1 MATTL
6 HSFMDIFNTKFEDG
20 AGSIRLQKIIIP
32 IIQRDYAQGRDNPDV
47 ARVRE
52 RFIEALYKAVT
63 EKPIT
68 LDFVYGDIDKE
79 GNMTPLDG
87 QQRLTT
93 LFLLHWYAA
102 KYAAKKENIL
112 KDNDAFLKKF
122 SYETRYS
129 ARNFCH
135 KLVNYNPEFKK
146 DSLSEEIIDQAWF
159 PLDWKNDPTISS
171 MLRMLDAIHNRFKD
185 VTDLWNKLKERCI
198 TFYFLPIKDMGLT
211 DELYIKM
218 NSRGKPLTL
227 FEHFKA
233 ELEREIRNIDDE
245 LANKIVRKIDIDW
258 TDLLWKY
265 RNSNTGSLDDN
276 IIDDEFLRYFKFIC
290 DVIYYRK
297 EISAGN
303 RGKDVF
309 ELLDLYSSSKSE
321 DAEEN
326 IKTLERF
333 FDCWLNIRDYS
344 DPKDFLSSF
353 MANTHEDGKILVK
366 SGTDLN
372 IFKDCLHTYPD
383 RAKFPLNRFV
393 LLYAITTYLQNLDKV
408 TESDFKRRIR
418 IVKNLIQNSRDEIS
432 DRQDRNRMPA
442 ILKQTEAIILTGV
455 INDDIGP
462 SFNAH
467 QIKEEKGKIKHLESN
482 PDMAGVMFELED
494 HDLLKGQISIV
505 GIDPDNPDNP
515 DNLDNLYNLH
525 HYTKRFKSLFECDK
539 EKVDCAMMA
548 IGNYG
553 QMEGN
558 KRRYQYGTKSNRSD
572 AWENLFHRSSN
583 SGFEETSKI
592 LISLLDKYEEFSDE
606 ILEKIAKDY
615 LEECKGEYPFRYY
628 YIKYDEYRPNSYG
641 KMWNDDADA
650 EDETEA
656 KGYTFR
662 VMQTESRLSE
672 SSYAPALKAASDSHL
687 SKKDYGDRLIF
698 DDVYITCEKDSY
710 LIRKNEDDS
719 FVGSI
724 EIKQNADG
732 IDIED
737 RIIVLKNYI
746 EKKYIDMLS
755 IAADISIVTKQ

>member
-6 HSFMDIFNTKFEDG
+6 HSFMDIFDTRFEDG
-20 AGSIRLQKIIIP
+20 ENSIQLQRIIIP

-47 ARVRE
+47 ERVRK

-63 EKPIT
+63 ENPIT

-102 KYAAKKENIL
+102 KKENIV
-112 KDNDAFLKKF
+112 KDDYDFLEKF

-171 MLRMLDAIHNRFKD
+171 MLRMLDAIHNRFKS
-185 VTDLWNKLKERCI
+185 VTDLWSKLKERCI

-233 ELEREIRNIDDE
+233 ELKREIRNIDDE
-245 LANKIVRKIDIDW
+245 LANKIMRKIDIDW

-309 ELLDLYSSSKSE
+309 ELLELYSSSKSE

-366 SGTDLN
+366 SGSDLN

-418 IVKNLIQNSRDEIS
+418 IVNNLIQNSRDEIS

-455 INDDIGP
+455 INIGP

-467 QIKEEKGKIKHLESN
+467 QIKEEKGKIKYLESN

-515 DNLDNLYNLH
+515 DNLDNLDNLH

-583 SGFEETSKI
+583 SGFEKTSGI
-592 LISLLDKYEEFSDE
+592 LISLLDKYEEFSNE
-606 ILEKIAKDY
+606 VLEKIAKDY
-615 LEECKGEYPFRYY
+615 LIQCEEKENYPFEYY
-628 YIKYDEYRPNSYG
+628 YIKYAEYRPDAYG
-641 KMWNDDADA
+641 KMWNDDP
-650 EDETEA
+650 EA
-656 KGYTFR
+656 NPYMFR

-672 SSYAPALKAASDSHL
+672 SSYYPALKTVSGSHL
-687 SKKDYGDRLIF
+687 SKEDYGDRLIF
-698 DDVYITCEKDSY
+698 GNESITCRKDSY
-710 LIRKNEDDS
+710 IRRKSDDPNSELI
-719 FVGSI
+719 I
-724 EIKQNADG
+724 EIKQNDG
-732 IDIED
+732 IDAQD
-737 RIIVLKNYI
+737 RIALLKDYI
-746 EKKYIDMLS
+746 KKEF
-755 IAADISIVTKQ
+755 K

>member
-6 HSFMDIFNTKFEDG
+6 LSFMDIFNTKFEDG

-135 KLVNYNPEFKK
+135 ELVDYNPEFKE
-146 DSLSEEIIDQAWF
+146 DCLSKEIIDQAWF
-159 PLDWKNDPTISS
+159 PLDWNNDPTIRS
-171 MLRMLDAIHNRFKD
+171 MLVMLDAIHNRFKD

-233 ELEREIRNIDDE
+233 ELKREICNIDE
-245 LANKIVRKIDIDW
+245 KLANKIMSKIDNAW
-258 TDLLWKY
+258 TDLLWVY
-265 RNSNTGSLDDN
+265 RNSETGSLDDN

-321 DAEEN
+321 NAEEN

-366 SGTDLN
+366 SGSDLN
-372 IFKDCLHTYPD
+372 IFKDCLHTYSD

-418 IVKNLIQNSRDEIS
+418 IVNNLIQNSRDEIS

-455 INDDIGP
+455 TNDDIGP

-467 QIKEEKGKIKHLESN
+467 QIEEEKGKIDYLESHPN
-482 PDMAGVMFELED
+482 MASVMFELED

-505 GIDPDNPDNP
+505 GID
-515 DNLDNLYNLH
+515 NLH

-583 SGFEETSKI
+583 SGFENTSRI
-592 LISLLDKYEEFSDE
+592 LISLLDKYEKFTDE
-606 ILEKIAKDY
+606 ILEKIAKAY
-615 LEECKGEYPFRYY
+615 LAKCEEEKNYPFRYY
-628 YIKYDEYRPNSYG
+628 YIKYDEYRPDSYG
-641 KMWNDDADA
+641 KMWNDADA
-650 EDETEA
+650 EDKTEA
-656 KGYTFR
+656 KGYMFR
-662 VMQTESRLSE
+662 VMQTETRLSE
-672 SSYAPALKAASDSHL
+672 YSYYPALKAALRAASDSHL
-687 SKKDYGDRLIF
+687 SKKHYGDRLIF

-719 FVGSI
+719 TVDTIIIPNSG
-724 EIKQNADG
+724 G
-732 IDIED
+732 IDTED
-737 RIIVLKNYI
+737 RITLLENYI
-746 EKKYIDMLS
+746 KKEFADMLS
-755 IAADISIVTKQ
+755 ITTDSRS

>member
-20 AGSIRLQKIIIP
+20 AGSIQVQKIIIP

-63 EKPIT
+63 ENPIT

-102 KYAAKKENIL
+102 KKENIV
-112 KDNDAFLKKF
+112 KDDYDFLEKF

-129 ARNFCH
+129 ARSFCH
-135 KLVNYNPEFKK
+135 ELVNYNPEFKK
-146 DSLSEEIIDQAWF
+146 ARLYEEGDDSSKKYSLSEEIIDQAWF
-159 PLDWKNDPTISS
+159 PLGWKNDPTISS
-171 MLRMLDAIHNRFKD
+171 MLVMLDEIHNRFKS
-185 VTDLWNKLKERCI
+185 VTDLWSKLKEGCI

-245 LANKIVRKIDIDW
+245 LANKIMRKIDIDW
-258 TDLLWKY
+258 TDLLWMY

-297 EISAGN
+297 EISSGN

-309 ELLDLYSSSKSE
+309 ELLDLYSSSKSEE

-353 MANTHEDGKILVK
+353 MANTHENGKILVK
-366 SGTDLN
+366 SGSDLN

-418 IVKNLIQNSRDEIS
+418 IVNNLIQNSRDEIA

-442 ILKQTEAIILTGV
+442 ILKQTEAIILTG
-455 INDDIGP
+455 ITNDDIGP

-467 QIKEEKGKIKHLESN
+467 QILEEKDKITYLKSN
-482 PDMAGVMFELED
+482 PNMASVMFELED

-505 GIDPDNPDNP
+505 GRE
-515 DNLDNLYNLH
+515 NL

-548 IGNYG
+548 IGAMMEIGNYG

-558 KRRYQYGTKSNRSD
+558 KRRYQYGTKSNSS
-572 AWENLFHRSSN
+572 AWENLFHKSGN
-583 SGFEETSKI
+583 SGFEDTKKI
-592 LISLLDKYEEFSDE
+592 LISLLEEYEEFSDE

-615 LEECKGEYPFRYY
+615 LKDCERENKYPFEYY
-628 YIKYDEYRPNSYG
+628 YIKYAEYRPDSYG
-641 KMWNDDADA
+641 KMWNDDP
-650 EDETEA
+650 EA
-656 KGYTFR
+656 NPYMFR

-672 SSYAPALKAASDSHL
+672 SSYYPALKAASDSHL
-687 SKKDYGDRLIF
+687 SKEDYGDRLIF
-698 DDVYITCEKDSY
+698 GDEYITCTKDSY
-710 LIRKNEDDS
+710 VRRKSDDPNSELI
-719 FVGSI
+719 I
-724 EIKQNADG
+724 EIKQNDG
-732 IDIED
+732 IDAQD
-737 RIIVLKNYI
+737 RIALLKDYI
-746 EKKYIDMLS
+746 KKEF
-755 IAADISIVTKQ
+755 K

>member
-6 HSFMDIFNTKFEDG
+6 HSFMDIFHTKFEDG

-418 IVKNLIQNSRDEIS
+418 IVNNLIQNSRDEIS

>member
-6 HSFMDIFNTKFEDG
+6 HSFMDIFDTRFEDG
-20 AGSIRLQKIIIP
+20 ENSIQLQKIIIP

-47 ARVRE
+47 VRVRE

-63 EKPIT
+63 ENPIT

-102 KYAAKKENIL
+102 KKENIV
-112 KDNDAFLKKF
+112 KDDYDFLEKF

-135 KLVNYNPEFKK
+135 ELVNYNPEFKK

-171 MLRMLDAIHNRFKD
+171 MLRMLDAIHNRFKS

-245 LANKIVRKIDIDW
+245 LANKIMCKIDIDW

-309 ELLDLYSSSKSE
+309 ELLDLYSSSKNK

-366 SGTDLN
+366 SGSDLN

-418 IVKNLIQNSRDEIS
+418 IVNNLIQNSRDEIS

-442 ILKQTEAIILTGV
+442 ILKQTEAIILTGTV
-455 INDDIGP
+455 NEDISP
-462 SFNAH
+462 NFNVH
-467 QIKEEKGKIKHLESN
+467 QILEEKEKIDYLKSN

-505 GIDPDNPDNP
+505 GIDNNS
-515 DNLDNLYNLH
+515 LDNLH
-525 HYTKRFKSLFECDK
+525 HYTKRFKSLFKCDK
-539 EKVDCAMMA
+539 GKVDCAMMA

-572 AWENLFHRSSN
+572 AWENLFHKSSN
-583 SGFEETSKI
+583 SGFEKTSDI
-592 LISLLDKYEEFSDE
+592 LISLLDKYEEFSNE
-606 ILEKIAKDY
+606 VLEKIAKDY
-615 LEECKGEYPFRYY
+615 LIQCEEKENYPFEYY
-628 YIKYDEYRPNSYG
+628 YIKYAEYRPDAYG
-641 KMWNDDADA
+641 KMWNDDA

-698 DDVYITCEKDSY
+698 GSEYITCTKDSY
-710 LIRKNEDDS
+710 VRRKSDEPNSEP
-719 FVGSI
+719 I
-724 EIKQNADG
+724 IIKIKQNAKG
-732 IDIED
+732 IDTED
-737 RIIVLKNYI
+737 RISLLKGYI
-746 EKKYIDMLS
+746 EDNFADMLNMTTDNRS
-755 IAADISIVTKQ
+755 

>member
-6 HSFMDIFNTKFEDG
+6 HSFMDIFDTRFEDG
-20 AGSIRLQKIIIP
+20 ENSIQLQKIIIP

-47 ARVRE
+47 VRVRE

-63 EKPIT
+63 ENPIT

-102 KYAAKKENIL
+102 KKENIV
-112 KDNDAFLKKF
+112 KDDYDFLEKF

-171 MLRMLDAIHNRFKD
+171 MLRMLDAIHNRFKS
-185 VTDLWNKLKERCI
+185 VTDLWSKLKEGCI

-245 LANKIVRKIDIDW
+245 LADKIMRKIDIDW

-309 ELLDLYSSSKSE
+309 ELLDLYSSSKSQ

-333 FDCWLNIRDYS
+333 FDCWLNIPKYS
-344 DPKDFLSSF
+344 SPEEFLSSF
-353 MANTHEDGKILVK
+353 MADTHENGKILVK
-366 SGTDLN
+366 FASGSN
-372 IFKDCLHTYPD
+372 IFKDCLHTYSD
-383 RAKFPLNRFV
+383 RGKFPLNRFV

-418 IVKNLIQNSRDEIS
+418 IVNNLIQNSRDEIS

-442 ILKQTEAIILTGV
+442 ILKQTEAIILTGTV
-455 INDDIGP
+455 NEDI
-462 SFNAH
+462 SSNFNVH
-467 QIKEEKGKIKHLESN
+467 QIFEEKKKIKYLESHPN
-482 PDMAGVMFELED
+482 MASVMFELED

-505 GIDPDNPDNP
+505 GIK
-515 DNLDNLYNLH
+515 NL

-572 AWENLFHRSSN
+572 AWENLFHRSGN
-583 SGFEETSKI
+583 SGFEDTKKI
-592 LISLLDKYEEFSDE
+592 LISLLDKYEEFSNE

-615 LEECKGEYPFRYY
+615 LIQCKENYPFRYY
-628 YIKYDEYRPNSYG
+628 YIKYDEYRPDSYG
-641 KMWNDDADA
+641 KMCNDADDDAEA
-650 EDETEA
+650 EA
-656 KGYTFR
+656 KGYMFR
-662 VMQTESRLSE
+662 VMQTETRLSE
-672 SSYAPALKAASDSHL
+672 YSYYPALKAALRAASKAASDSHL
-687 SKKDYGDRLIF
+687 SKEHYGDRLIF
-698 DDVYITCEKDSY
+698 DDEYITCEKDSY
-710 LIRKNEDDS
+710 LIRKNKDDS
-719 FVGSI
+719 FVESI

-755 IAADISIVTKQ
+755 IAADISIAMKQ

>member
-6 HSFMDIFNTKFEDG
+6 HSFMDIFDTRFEDG
-20 AGSIRLQKIIIP
+20 ENSIQLQKIIIP

-47 ARVRE
+47 VRVRE

-63 EKPIT
+63 ENPIT

-102 KYAAKKENIL
+102 KKENIV
-112 KDNDAFLKKF
+112 KDDYDFLEKF

-135 KLVNYNPEFKK
+135 ELVNYNPEFKK

-171 MLRMLDAIHNRFKD
+171 MLRMLDAIHNRFKSM
-185 VTDLWNKLKERCI
+185 TDLWNKLKERCI

-245 LANKIVRKIDIDW
+245 LANKIMRKIDIDW

-366 SGTDLN
+366 SGSDLN

-393 LLYAITTYLQNLDKV
+393 LLYAIITYLQNFDKV
-408 TESDFKRRIR
+408 TESAFKRRIR
-418 IVKNLIQNSRDEIS
+418 IVNNLIQNSRDEIS
-432 DRQDRNRMPA
+432 DRQDRNRMPD

-455 INDDIGP
+455 INDDIGLN
-462 SFNAH
+462 FNAN
-467 QIKEEKGKIKHLESN
+467 QILEEKEKIKYLESN
-482 PDMAGVMFELED
+482 PNMASVMFELED

-505 GIDPDNPDNP
+505 GIE
-515 DNLDNLYNLH
+515 NLH
-525 HYTKRFKSLFECDK
+525 HTKRFKSLFECDK
-539 EKVDCAMMA
+539 GKVDCAMMA

-553 QMEGN
+553 QRERN
-558 KRRYQYGTKSNRSD
+558 NRRYQYGTKSNSS
-572 AWENLFHRSSN
+572 AWENLFHKSSN
-583 SGFEETSKI
+583 SDFENTGNI
-592 LISLLDKYEEFSDE
+592 LISLLGKYEEFSDN
-606 ILEKIAKDY
+606 ILEEIAKNY
-615 LEECKGEYPFRYY
+615 LKDCEQKKEYPFRYY
-628 YIKYDEYRPNSYG
+628 YIKYEEYRPDSYG
-641 KMWNDDADA
+641 KMWNNDA
-650 EDETEA
+650 EAES
-656 KGYTFR
+656 YMFR
-662 VMQTESRLSE
+662 VMLTETRLSE
-672 SSYAPALKAASDSHL
+672 NSYYPSLKAASDSHL
-687 SKKDYGDRLIF
+687 SKEHYGDRLIF
-698 DDVYITCEKDSY
+698 DDEYITCTKDSY
-710 LIRKNEDDS
+710 VRRKNEDDS
-719 FVGSI
+719 IVETISI
-724 EIKQNADG
+724 AQNING
-732 IDIED
+732 IDTED

-746 EKKYIDMLS
+746 EKNFNKEI
-755 IAADISIVTKQ
+755 

>member
-6 HSFMDIFNTKFEDG
+6 HSFMDIFDTKFEDG
-20 AGSIRLQKIIIP
+20 AGSIQVQKIIIP

-63 EKPIT
+63 ENPIT

-102 KYAAKKENIL
+102 KKENIE
-112 KDNDAFLKKF
+112 DDYDFLEKF

-135 KLVNYNPEFKK
+135 KLVNYKPVFKK
-146 DSLSEEIIDQAWF
+146 ARLYEEGDDSSKKYSLSEEIIDQAWF

-171 MLRMLDAIHNRFKD
+171 MLVMLDEIHNSFKN
-185 VTDLWNKLKERCI
+185 VTDLWSKLKEGCI

-245 LANKIVRKIDIDW
+245 VANKIMRKIDIDW
-258 TDLLWKY
+258 TDLLWMY

-297 EISAGN
+297 EISASN

-326 IKTLERF
+326 IKTLECF
-333 FDCWLNIRDYS
+333 FDCWLNIRGYS
-344 DPKDFLSSF
+344 DPQDFLSSF

-366 SGTDLN
+366 FGSDLN
-372 IFKDCLHTYPD
+372 IFKDCLHTYSE

-418 IVKNLIQNSRDEIS
+418 IVNNLIQNSRDEIS

-442 ILKQTEAIILTGV
+442 ILKQTEAIILTGTV
-455 INDDIGP
+455 NEDISP
-462 SFNAH
+462 NFNVH
-467 QIKEEKGKIKHLESN
+467 QIVEEKEKIEYLESH
-482 PDMAGVMFELED
+482 PDMDSVMFELED

-505 GIDPDNPDNP
+505 GIK
-515 DNLDNLYNLH
+515 NL
-525 HYTKRFKSLFECDK
+525 HYTKRFESLFKCDK
-539 EKVDCAMMA
+539 GKVDCAMMA

-558 KRRYQYGTKSNRSD
+558 KRRYQYGTKSNSS
-572 AWENLFHRSSN
+572 AWENLFHKSSN
-583 SGFEETSKI
+583 SGFENTGEI
-592 LISLLDKYEEFSDE
+592 LISLLEKYEEFTDE
-606 ILEKIAKDY
+606 ILEEIAKAY
-615 LEECKGEYPFRYY
+615 LVKCEREENYPFEYY
-628 YIKYDEYRPNSYG
+628 YIKYDEYRPDAYG
-641 KMWNDDADA
+641 KMWDDDL
-650 EDETEA
+650 EA
-656 KGYTFR
+656 NPYIFR
-662 VMQTESRLSE
+662 VMQTETRLSE
-672 SSYAPALKAASDSHL
+672 YSYYPALKAASDSHL
-687 SKKDYGDRLIF
+687 SKEHYGDRLIF

-710 LIRKNEDDS
+710 LILKNEDDS
-719 FVGSI
+719 IVDRIIIPNS
-724 EIKQNADG
+724 DG
-732 IDIED
+732 IDTQD
-737 RIIVLKNYI
+737 RIILLK
-746 EKKYIDMLS
+746 KKFADMLS
-755 IAADISIVTKQ
+755 MTTDSRS

>member
-6 HSFMDIFNTKFEDG
+6 HSFMDIFDTKFEDG
-20 AGSIRLQKIIIP
+20 AGSIQVQKIIIP

-63 EKPIT
+63 ENPIT

-102 KYAAKKENIL
+102 KKGNVS
-112 KDNDAFLKKF
+112 KDDYDFLEKF

-245 LANKIVRKIDIDW
+245 LANKIMRKIDIDW

-276 IIDDEFLRYFKFIC
+276 IIDDEFLRYFRFIC

-297 EISAGN
+297 EIPIGN
-303 RGKDVF
+303 RGKEVF

-366 SGTDLN
+366 SGSDLN
-372 IFKDCLHTYPD
+372 IFKDCLHTYPE

-418 IVKNLIQNSRDEIS
+418 IVNNLIQNSRDEIS

-455 INDDIGP
+455 TNDDIGP

-467 QIKEEKGKIKHLESN
+467 QIEEEQEKIDYLELN
-482 PDMAGVMFELED
+482 PNMASVMFELED

-505 GIDPDNPDNP
+505 GIDPDNPDNL
-515 DNLDNLYNLH
+515 DNLDNLH

-583 SGFEETSKI
+583 LGFEETSKI

-641 KMWNDDADA
+641 KMWNDDADRNP
-650 EDETEA
+650 
-656 KGYTFR
+656 YMFR
-662 VMQTESRLSE
+662 VMQTETRLSE
-672 SSYAPALKAASDSHL
+672 YSYYPALKAASDSHL
-687 SKKDYGDRLIF
+687 SKEHYGDRLIF
-698 DDVYITCEKDSY
+698 GDEYITCTKDSY
-710 LIRKNEDDS
+710 VRRKSDDPNS
-719 FVGSI
+719 EPI
-724 EIKQNADG
+724 IIKIKQNAKG
-732 IDIED
+732 IDTED
-737 RIIVLKNYI
+737 RISLLKGYI
-746 EKKYIDMLS
+746 EDNFADMLS
-755 IAADISIVTKQ
+755 ITTDSRS

>member
-6 HSFMDIFNTKFEDG
+6 HSFMDIFDTKFEDG
-20 AGSIRLQKIIIP
+20 AGSIQVQKIIIP

-47 ARVRE
+47 ERVRK

-63 EKPIT
+63 ENPIT

-102 KYAAKKENIL
+102 KKENIV
-112 KDNDAFLKKF
+112 KDDYDFLEKF

-135 KLVNYNPEFKK
+135 ELVNYNPEFK
-146 DSLSEEIIDQAWF
+146 DSLSEEIIDQARF

-171 MLRMLDAIHNRFKD
+171 MLRMLDAIHNRFKS
-185 VTDLWNKLKERCI
+185 VIDLWSKLKEGCI

-245 LANKIVRKIDIDW
+245 LANKIMPKIDIDW

-276 IIDDEFLRYFKFIC
+276 IIDDEFLRYFRFIC

-297 EISAGN
+297 EIPIGN
-303 RGKDVF
+303 RGKEVF

-418 IVKNLIQNSRDEIS
+418 IVNNLIQNSRDEIS

-467 QIKEEKGKIKHLESN
+467 QIKEEKGKIKYLESN

-505 GIDPDNPDNP
+505 GIDPDN
-515 DNLDNLYNLH
+515 LDNLH

-615 LEECKGEYPFRYY
+615 LEGCKGEYPFRYY

-650 EDETEA
+650 DAETEA

-698 DDVYITCEKDSY
+698 GDEYITCTKDSY
-710 LIRKNEDDS
+710 VRRKSDDPNS
-719 FVGSI
+719 EPI
-724 EIKQNADG
+724 IIKIKQNAKG
-732 IDIED
+732 IDTED
-737 RIIVLKNYI
+737 RISLLKGYI
-746 EKKYIDMLS
+746 ENNFADMLS
-755 IAADISIVTKQ
+755 MTTDSRS

>member
-93 LFLLHWYAA
+93 LFLLYWYAA

-135 KLVNYNPEFKK
+135 KLVDYNPEFKE
-146 DSLSEEIIDQAWF
+146 DCLSKEIIDQEWF
-159 PLDWKNDPTISS
+159 PLDWNNDPTIRS
-171 MLRMLDAIHNRFKD
+171 MLVMLDAIHNRFKD

-245 LANKIVRKIDIDW
+245 LADKIMRKIDIDW

-333 FDCWLNIRDYS
+333 FGCWLNIRDYS

-353 MANTHEDGKILVK
+353 MANIHEDGKILVK
-366 SGTDLN
+366 SGSDLN
-372 IFKDCLHTYPD
+372 IFKDCLHTYSD

-418 IVKNLIQNSRDEIS
+418 IVNNLIQNSRDEIS

-467 QIKEEKGKIKHLESN
+467 QILEEKKKITYLESN
-482 PDMAGVMFELED
+482 PNMASVMFELED
-494 HDLLKGQISIV
+494 HDLLKGQISIF
-505 GIDPDNPDNP
+505 GI
-515 DNLDNLYNLH
+515 DNLDNLH

-641 KMWNDDADA
+641 KMWNDDADRNP
-650 EDETEA
+650 
-656 KGYTFR
+656 YMFR
-662 VMQTESRLSE
+662 VMQTETRLSE
-672 SSYAPALKAASDSHL
+672 YSYYPALKAASDSHL
-687 SKKDYGDRLIF
+687 SKEHYGDRLIF
-698 DDVYITCEKDSY
+698 GDEYITCTKDSY
-710 LIRKNEDDS
+710 VRRKSDDPNS
-719 FVGSI
+719 EPI
-724 EIKQNADG
+724 IIKIKQNAKG
-732 IDIED
+732 IDTED
-737 RIIVLKNYI
+737 RISLLKGYI
-746 EKKYIDMLS
+746 EDNFADMLS
-755 IAADISIVTKQ
+755 ITTDSRS

>member
-6 HSFMDIFNTKFEDG
+6 HSFMDIFDTRFEDG
-20 AGSIRLQKIIIP
+20 ENSIQLQKIIIP

-47 ARVRE
+47 VRVRE

-63 EKPIT
+63 ENPIT

-102 KYAAKKENIL
+102 KKENIV
-112 KDNDAFLKKF
+112 KDDYDFLEKF

-135 KLVNYNPEFKK
+135 ELVNYNPEFKK

-171 MLRMLDAIHNRFKD
+171 MLRMLDAIHNRFKS
-185 VTDLWNKLKERCI
+185 VTDLWNKLKERCF

-245 LANKIVRKIDIDW
+245 LANKIMRKIDIDW

-309 ELLDLYSSSKSE
+309 ELLDLYSSSKNK

-366 SGTDLN
+366 SGSDLN

-418 IVKNLIQNSRDEIS
+418 IVNNLIQNSRDEIS

-442 ILKQTEAIILTGV
+442 ILKQTEAIILTGTV
-455 INDDIGP
+455 NEDISP
-462 SFNAH
+462 NFNVH
-467 QIKEEKGKIKHLESN
+467 QILEEKEKIDYLKSN

-505 GIDPDNPDNP
+505 GIDNNS
-515 DNLDNLYNLH
+515 LDNLH
-525 HYTKRFKSLFECDK
+525 HYTKRFKSLFKCDK
-539 EKVDCAMMA
+539 GKVDCAMMA

-572 AWENLFHRSSN
+572 AWENLFHKSSN
-583 SGFEETSKI
+583 SGFEKTSDI
-592 LISLLDKYEEFSDE
+592 LISLLDKYEEFSNE
-606 ILEKIAKDY
+606 VLEKIAKDY
-615 LEECKGEYPFRYY
+615 LIQCEEKENYPFEYY
-628 YIKYDEYRPNSYG
+628 YIKYAEYRPDAYG
-641 KMWNDDADA
+641 KMWNDDA

-698 DDVYITCEKDSY
+698 GSEYITCTKDSY
-710 LIRKNEDDS
+710 VRRKSDEPNSEP
-719 FVGSI
+719 I
-724 EIKQNADG
+724 IIKIKQNAKG
-732 IDIED
+732 IDTED
-737 RIIVLKNYI
+737 RISLLKGYI
-746 EKKYIDMLS
+746 EDNFADMLNMTTDNRS
-755 IAADISIVTKQ
+755 

>member
-1 MATTL
+1 MAATL

-20 AGSIRLQKIIIP
+20 ASSIQLQKIIIP

-68 LDFVYGDIDKE
+68 LDFVYGDIDEK

-102 KYAAKKENIL
+102 KKGKVPKE
-112 KDNDAFLKKF
+112 DYDFLEKF

-129 ARNFCH
+129 ARCFCH
-135 KLVNYNPEFKK
+135 ELVNYNSEFKEDRLYEGYDTSK
-146 DSLSEEIIDQAWF
+146 KYCLSQEIEDQVWF

-185 VTDLWNKLKERCI
+185 MTDLWNKLKECCI

-233 ELEREIRNIDDE
+233 ELEREIRNIDE
-245 LANKIVRKIDIDW
+245 KLANKIIRKIDNAW
-258 TDLLWKY
+258 TDLLWVH
-265 RNSNTGSLDDN
+265 RNSETGSLDDN

-297 EISAGN
+297 GISASD

-309 ELLDLYSSSKSE
+309 ELLELYSSSKSE

-326 IKTLERF
+326 IKTLESF
-333 FDCWLNIRDYS
+333 FDCWLNIRGYS
-344 DPKDFLSSF
+344 NPKEFLSSF
-353 MANTHEDGKILVK
+353 IANTHEDGKILVK
-366 SGTDLN
+366 FVSGSN
-372 IFKDCLHTYPD
+372 IFKDCLHTYSD
-383 RAKFPLNRFV
+383 RVKFPLHRFV
-393 LLYAITTYLQNLDKV
+393 LLYAITIYLQNLDKV
-408 TESDFKRRIR
+408 TESAFKRRIR
-418 IVKNLIQNSRDEIS
+418 IVNNLIQNSRDEIS
-432 DRQDRNRMPA
+432 DRQDRNRMPD

-455 INDDIGP
+455 INDDI
-462 SFNAH
+462 SLNFNAN
-467 QIKEEKGKIKHLESN
+467 QMLEEKEKIKYLESN
-482 PDMAGVMFELED
+482 PNMASVMFELED

-505 GIDPDNPDNP
+505 GIE
-515 DNLDNLYNLH
+515 NL

-539 EKVDCAMMA
+539 GKVDCAMMA

-553 QMEGN
+553 QMERN
-558 KRRYQYGTKSNRSD
+558 NRRYQYGTKSNSS
-572 AWENLFHRSSN
+572 AWENLFHKSSN
-583 SGFEETSKI
+583 SDFENTGNI
-592 LISLLDKYEEFSDE
+592 LISLLGKYEEFSDN
-606 ILEKIAKDY
+606 ILEKIAKNY
-615 LEECKGEYPFRYY
+615 LKDCEQKKEYPFRYY
-628 YIKYDEYRPNSYG
+628 YIKYQEYRPDSYG
-641 KMWNDDADA
+641 KMWNYDA
-650 EDETEA
+650 EAES
-656 KGYTFR
+656 YMFR
-662 VMQTESRLSE
+662 VMLTETRLSE
-672 SSYAPALKAASDSHL
+672 NSYYPSLKVASDSHL
-687 SKKDYGDRLIF
+687 SKEHYGDRLIF
-698 DDVYITCEKDSY
+698 DDEYITCTKDSY
-710 LIRKNEDDS
+710 VRRKNEDDS
-719 FVGSI
+719 IVETISI
-724 EIKQNADG
+724 AQNVNG
-732 IDIED
+732 IDTED

-746 EKKYIDMLS
+746 EKNFNKEI
-755 IAADISIVTKQ
+755 

>member
-6 HSFMDIFNTKFEDG
+6 HSFMDIFDTRFEDG
-20 AGSIRLQKIIIP
+20 ENSIQLQKIIIP

-47 ARVRE
+47 VRVRE

-63 EKPIT
+63 ENPIT

-102 KYAAKKENIL
+102 KKENIV
-112 KDNDAFLKKF
+112 KDDYDFLEKF

-135 KLVNYNPEFKK
+135 ELVNYNPEFKK
-146 DSLSEEIIDQAWF
+146 DRLSEEIIDQAWF

-171 MLRMLDAIHNRFKD
+171 MLRMLDAIHNRFKSM
-185 VTDLWNKLKERCI
+185 TDLWNKLKERCI

-245 LANKIVRKIDIDW
+245 LANKIMRKIDIDW

-344 DPKDFLSSF
+344 DLKDFLSSF

-366 SGTDLN
+366 SGSDLN

-418 IVKNLIQNSRDEIS
+418 IVNNLIQNSRDEIS

-467 QIKEEKGKIKHLESN
+467 QILEEKKKITYLESN
-482 PDMAGVMFELED
+482 PNMASVMFELED
-494 HDLLKGQISIV
+494 HDLLKGQISIF
-505 GIDPDNPDNP
+505 GI
-515 DNLDNLYNLH
+515 DNLDNLDNLH

-558 KRRYQYGTKSNRSD
+558 KRRYQYGTKSNSS
-572 AWENLFHRSSN
+572 AWENLFHQSSN
-583 SGFEETSKI
+583 SGFQKTSGI
-592 LISLLDKYEEFSDE
+592 LISLLDKYEEFSNE

-615 LEECKGEYPFRYY
+615 LEKCEVEEKYPFRYY
-628 YIKYDEYRPNSYG
+628 YIKYDEYRPDSYG

-698 DDVYITCEKDSY
+698 GDVYITCEKDSY

-719 FVGSI
+719 IVGSI
-724 EIKQNADG
+724 KFKQNADG

-737 RIIVLKNYI
+737 RIIALKNYI
-746 EKKYIDMLS
+746 KENL
-755 IAADISIVTKQ
+755 

>member
-6 HSFMDIFNTKFEDG
+6 HSFMDIFDTKFEDG
-20 AGSIRLQKIIIP
+20 AGSIQVQKIIIP

-47 ARVRE
+47 ERVRK

-63 EKPIT
+63 ENPIT

-102 KYAAKKENIL
+102 KKENIV
-112 KDNDAFLKKF
+112 KDYYDFLEKF

-135 KLVNYNPEFKK
+135 ELVNYNPEFK
-146 DSLSEEIIDQAWF
+146 DSLSEEIIDQARF

-171 MLRMLDAIHNRFKD
+171 MLRMLDAIHNRFKS
-185 VTDLWNKLKERCI
+185 VIDLWSKLKERCI

-245 LANKIVRKIDIDW
+245 LANKIMRKIDIDW

-276 IIDDEFLRYFKFIC
+276 IIDDEFLRYFRFIC

-297 EISAGN
+297 EIPIGN
-303 RGKDVF
+303 RGKEVF

-418 IVKNLIQNSRDEIS
+418 IVNNLIQNSRDEIS

-467 QIKEEKGKIKHLESN
+467 QIKEEKGKIKYLEYN

-505 GIDPDNPDNP
+505 GIDPDNPDNL
-515 DNLDNLYNLH
+515 DNLDNLH

-641 KMWNDDADA
+641 KMWNDDPKANP
-650 EDETEA
+650 
-656 KGYTFR
+656 YMFR
-662 VMQTESRLSE
+662 VMQTETRLSE
-672 SSYAPALKAASDSHL
+672 YSYYPALKVASDSHL
-687 SKKDYGDRLIF
+687 SKEHYGDRLIF
-698 DDVYITCEKDSY
+698 DDEYITCEKDSY
-710 LIRKNEDDS
+710 LIRKNKDDS

>member
-6 HSFMDIFNTKFEDG
+6 HSFMDIFDTKFEDG
-20 AGSIRLQKIIIP
+20 AGPIQVQKIIIP

-63 EKPIT
+63 ENPIT

-102 KYAAKKENIL
+102 KKGNVS
-112 KDNDAFLKKF
+112 KDDYDFLEKF

-245 LANKIVRKIDIDW
+245 LANKIMRKIDIDW

-276 IIDDEFLRYFKFIC
+276 IIDDEFLRYFRFIC

-297 EISAGN
+297 EIPIGN
-303 RGKDVF
+303 RGKEVF

-366 SGTDLN
+366 SGSDLN

-418 IVKNLIQNSRDEIS
+418 IVNNLIQNSRDEIS

-455 INDDIGP
+455 TNDDIGP

-467 QIKEEKGKIKHLESN
+467 QIEEEQEKIDYLELN
-482 PDMAGVMFELED
+482 LNMASVMFELED

-505 GIDPDNPDNP
+505 GIDPDNPDN
-515 DNLDNLYNLH
+515 LDNLH

-583 SGFEETSKI
+583 LGFEETSKI

-615 LEECKGEYPFRYY
+615 LEECKGKGEYPFRYY

-641 KMWNDDADA
+641 KMWNDDADRNP
-650 EDETEA
+650 
-656 KGYTFR
+656 YMFR
-662 VMQTESRLSE
+662 VMQTETRLSE
-672 SSYAPALKAASDSHL
+672 YSYYPALKAASDSHL
-687 SKKDYGDRLIF
+687 SKEHYGDRLIF
-698 DDVYITCEKDSY
+698 GDEYITCTKDSY
-710 LIRKNEDDS
+710 VRRKSDDPNS
-719 FVGSI
+719 EPI
-724 EIKQNADG
+724 IIKIKQNAKG
-732 IDIED
+732 IDTED
-737 RIIVLKNYI
+737 RISLLKGYI
-746 EKKYIDMLS
+746 EDNFADMLS
-755 IAADISIVTKQ
+755 ITTDSRS

>member
-6 HSFMDIFNTKFEDG
+6 HSFMDIFDTRFEDG
-20 AGSIRLQKIIIP
+20 ENSIQLQKIIIP
-32 IIQRDYAQGRDNPDV
+32 IIQRDYARGRDNPDV
-47 ARVRE
+47 VRVRE

-63 EKPIT
+63 ENPIT

-102 KYAAKKENIL
+102 KKENIV
-112 KDNDAFLKKF
+112 KDDYDFLEKF

-171 MLRMLDAIHNRFKD
+171 MLRMLDAIHNRFKS
-185 VTDLWNKLKERCI
+185 VTDLWSKLKEGCI

-245 LANKIVRKIDIDW
+245 LADKIMRKIDIDW

-309 ELLDLYSSSKSE
+309 ELLDLYSSSKSQ

-333 FDCWLNIRDYS
+333 FDCWLNIPKYS
-344 DPKDFLSSF
+344 SPEEFLSSF
-353 MANTHEDGKILVK
+353 MADTHENGKILVK
-366 SGTDLN
+366 FASGSN
-372 IFKDCLHTYPD
+372 IFKDCLHTYSD
-383 RAKFPLNRFV
+383 RGKFPLNRFV

-418 IVKNLIQNSRDEIS
+418 IVNNLIQNSRDEIS

-442 ILKQTEAIILTGV
+442 ILKQTEAIILTGTV
-455 INDDIGP
+455 NEDI
-462 SFNAH
+462 SSNFNVH
-467 QIKEEKGKIKHLESN
+467 QIFEEKKKIKYLESHPN
-482 PDMAGVMFELED
+482 MASVMFELED

-505 GIDPDNPDNP
+505 GIK
-515 DNLDNLYNLH
+515 NL

-572 AWENLFHRSSN
+572 AWENLFHRSGN
-583 SGFEETSKI
+583 SGFEDTKKI
-592 LISLLDKYEEFSDE
+592 LISLLDKYEEFSNE

-615 LEECKGEYPFRYY
+615 LIQCKENYPFRYY
-628 YIKYDEYRPNSYG
+628 YIKYDEYRPDSYG
-641 KMWNDDADA
+641 KMWNDADADADADA
-650 EDETEA
+650 EAEA
-656 KGYTFR
+656 KGYMFR
-662 VMQTESRLSE
+662 VMQTETRLSE
-672 SSYAPALKAASDSHL
+672 YSYYPALKAALRAASKAASDSHL
-687 SKKDYGDRLIF
+687 SKEHYGDRLIF
-698 DDVYITCEKDSY
+698 DDEYITCEKDSY
-710 LIRKNEDDS
+710 LIRKNKDDS
-719 FVGSI
+719 FVESI

-755 IAADISIVTKQ
+755 IAADISIAMKQ

>member
-6 HSFMDIFNTKFEDG
+6 HSFMDIFDTRFEDG
-20 AGSIRLQKIIIP
+20 ENSIQLQKIIIP

-47 ARVRE
+47 VRVRE

-63 EKPIT
+63 ENPIT

-102 KYAAKKENIL
+102 KKENIV
-112 KDNDAFLKKF
+112 KDDYDFLEKF

-171 MLRMLDAIHNRFKD
+171 MLRMLDAIHNRFKS

-245 LANKIVRKIDIDW
+245 LANKIMRKIDIDW

-333 FDCWLNIRDYS
+333 FDCWLNIPKYS
-344 DPKDFLSSF
+344 SPEEFLSSF
-353 MANTHEDGKILVK
+353 MADTHENGKILVK
-366 SGTDLN
+366 FASGSN
-372 IFKDCLHTYPD
+372 IFKDCLHTYSD
-383 RAKFPLNRFV
+383 RGKFPLNRFV
-393 LLYAITTYLQNLDKV
+393 LLYAITTYLQNLNKV

-418 IVKNLIQNSRDEIS
+418 IVNNLIQNSRDEIS

-455 INDDIGP
+455 TNDDIGP

-467 QIKEEKGKIKHLESN
+467 QIEEEKEKIEYLESN
-482 PDMAGVMFELED
+482 PNMASVMFELED

-505 GIDPDNPDNP
+505 GIK
-515 DNLDNLYNLH
+515 NL

-583 SGFEETSKI
+583 SGFDETSGI
-592 LISLLDKYEEFSDE
+592 LISLLDKYEEFSNE

-615 LEECKGEYPFRYY
+615 LIQCEDEEKENYPFRYY
-628 YIKYDEYRPNSYG
+628 YIKYDEYRPDSYG
-641 KMWNDDADA
+641 KMWNDADADADADA
-650 EDETEA
+650 EA
-656 KGYTFR
+656 KGYMFR
-662 VMQTESRLSE
+662 VMQTETRLSE
-672 SSYAPALKAASDSHL
+672 YSYYPALKAASDSHL
-687 SKKDYGDRLIF
+687 SKKHYGDRLIF
-698 DDVYITCEKDSY
+698 GDVYITCEKDSY

-719 FVGSI
+719 FVESI
-724 EIKQNADG
+724 KIKQNADG

-737 RIIVLKNYI
+737 RIIALKNYI